1 MTTENMLEKTG
12 LHFDDL
18 NKICVLEPEIAQQT
32 TNLKDE
38 CQEFISKISELQNL
52 VNKFTNTTSELAK
65 EVEKEKMKAIGSR
78 NLLKSI
84 AKERETQKQ
93 QLLVLIG
100 EKKTELER
108 LRMEHASLQKQE
120 QEQNEFIDQFSSS

>member
-1 MTTENMLEKTG
+1 MATENLLNNAG

-18 NKICVLEPEIAQQT
+18 NKIRVLEPEISQQT
-32 TNLKDE
+32 NSLKDE
-38 CQEFISKISELQNL
+38 CQEFISKIFELQKL
-52 VNKFTNTTSELAK
+52 VANFTHSTSDLAK
-65 EVEKEKMKAIGSR
+65 DVEKEKMKAIGSR

-84 AKERETQKQ
+84 AKQRETQKQ

-108 LRMEHASLQKQE
+108 LRVEHASLQKQE
-120 QEQNEFIDQFSSS
+120 QEQLDFIDHFSTT

>member
-1 MTTENMLEKTG
+1 MATENLLNNAG

-18 NKICVLEPEIAQQT
+18 NKIRVLEPEISQQT
-32 TNLKDE
+32 NSLKDE
-38 CQEFISKISELQNL
+38 CQEFISKISELQKL
-52 VNKFTNTTSELAK
+52 VENFTHSTSDLAK
-65 EVEKEKMKAIGSR
+65 DVEKEKMKAIGSR

-84 AKERETQKQ
+84 AKQRETQKQ

-108 LRMEHASLQKQE
+108 LRVEHASLQKQE
-120 QEQNEFIDQFSSS
+120 QEQLEFIDHFSTT